1 MNDAQLLD
9 ELPEHLTIQSMFKA
23 VPAEEAG
30 KRFIYFEASNEKLDQ
45 QNEKVL
51 AKALEDSAD
60 IYLRHGNVDLDHWS
74 LIGKPNPAKGYPGL
88 PNYMSF
94 EIGKPVA
101 VRIENRQTFVKAEL
115 YSGDSA
121 LADNA
126 NMVWESMT
134 ALNPPARWYPSVGG
148 AVMAKSMQFDPET
161 KQRVAVIEK
170 VRWTNVA
177 LSRTPV
183 NQNLPTAGTVPFG
196 ALAKCWTPN
205 GLMFRKA
212 LEAGYGTDSATLTGG
227 SALRVQSV
235 GGVPPV
241 SNYFD
246 FRHRISSEILK
257 ANRSGKD
264 WGDAKQIIAHSANEF
279 GLSLDEASEWTE
291 RFLRDFKSERNK
303 RRSKP

>member
-1 MNDAQLLD
+1 MNDAQLLAD
-9 ELPEHLTIQSMFKA
+9 IPEYLAIQSMFKA

-45 QNEKVL
+45 QGEKVL

-60 IYLRHGNVDLDHWS
+60 IYLKHGNVDLDHYS
-74 LIGKPNPAKGYPGL
+74 LIGKPNPAKGFPGL
-88 PNYMSF
+88 PNYTSY

-115 YSGDSA
+115 YSGA
-121 LADNA
+121 TELAANA

-161 KQRVAVIEK
+161 QTRVAVIEK

-196 ALAKCWTPN
+196 ALAKCWTAN
-205 GLMFRKA
+205 GLMLSKA

-235 GGVPPV
+235 GGAPPIA
-241 SNYFD
+241 SYFD
-246 FRHRISSEILK
+246 FRHRMGARLSK
-257 ANRSGKD
+257 ANVGGKD
-264 WGDAKQIIAHSANEF
+264 WGSANEIIAYSAKKF

-291 RFLRDFKSERNK
+291 RFLRDLKTERNK
-303 RRSKP
+303 GRSKP